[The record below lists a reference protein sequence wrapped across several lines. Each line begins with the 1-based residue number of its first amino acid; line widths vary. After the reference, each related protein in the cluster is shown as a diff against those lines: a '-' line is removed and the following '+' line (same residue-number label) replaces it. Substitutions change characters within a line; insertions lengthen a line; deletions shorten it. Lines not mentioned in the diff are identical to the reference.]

1 MSLTQPPSGA
11 QSSSPGVPVPKVTMP
26 ALTDMKR
33 QGKPISALTAY
44 DYSTARLVDEAGVDL
59 ILVGDSLAM
68 VVLGQ
73 ENTLAVTV
81 DEMLHHTRAVSR
93 AVHRAL
99 VVADMPFG
107 SYHGA
112 ISDAVANAVRF
123 VKEAGAEAVKI
134 EGLRIELVRALVAAE
149 IPVVGHLGL
158 TPQSVHRMG
167 GYRVQARTADAAREL
182 EADALAL
189 ARAGAGA
196 IVLEGVPREAAAAI
210 TAALPIPTIGIGA
223 GPDCDGQIL
232 VFHDLVNLS
241 FAPQA
246 KFVRRYADASALFQS
261 AIERYREDV
270 EHRAFP
276 ADAESYHLSSSAI
289 RQAGAFVDSTAG
301 DAAMEFDSE
310 DAIVNQDA
318 FEDWGR

>member
-1 MSLTQPPSGA
+1 MSLPQPPSGTH
-11 QSSSPGVPVPKVTMP
+11 SSPPGVSVPKVTMP

-107 SYHGA
+107 SYHGT

-123 VKEAGAEAVKI
+123 VKEASAEAVKI
-134 EGLRIELVRALVAAE
+134 EGPRIELVRALVAAE

-167 GYRVQARTADAAREL
+167 GYRVQARTAEAAREL

-223 GPDCDGQIL
+223 GPECDGQIL

-246 KFVRRYADASALFQS
+246 KFVRRYADASALFRS

-276 ADAESYHLSSSAI
+276 ADAESYHLSSAG
-289 RQAGAFVDSTAG
+289 RQAGSCADSMAG
-301 DAAMEFDSE
+301 DAGTEFDSE
-310 DAIVNQDA
+310 DAVVNRDA

>member
-1 MSLTQPPSGA
+1 MSLTQPSPGA
-11 QSSSPGVPVPKVTMP
+11 HSSQPGVPIPKVTMP

-73 ENTLAVTV
+73 ENTLAVTM

-134 EGLRIELVRALVAAE
+134 EGPRIELVRALVAAE

-189 ARAGAGA
+189 ARAGAEA

-246 KFVRRYADASALFQS
+246 KFVRQYADASALFRS

-276 ADAESYHLSSSAI
+276 SDAESYHLASSAV
-289 RQAGAFVDSTAG
+289 RRAGAFADSMAG
-301 DAAMEFDSE
+301 DAGTEFDSE
-310 DAIVNQDA
+310 DAVVNRDA
-318 FEDWGR
+318 FEDWAS

>member
-1 MSLTQPPSGA
+1 MSLTHPLAGA
-11 QSSSPGVPVPKVTMP
+11 HSSPPGVPVPKVTMP
-26 ALTDMKR
+26 ALTEMKR

-44 DYSTARLVDEAGVDL
+44 DYSTARLIDEAGVDL

-81 DEMLHHTRAVSR
+81 DEMLHHARAVSR

-99 VVADMPFG
+99 IVADMPFG

-123 VKEAGAEAVKI
+123 VKEAGAEAIKI
-134 EGLRIELVRALVAAE
+134 EGPRIDLVRALVAAE

-182 EADALAL
+182 QADALAL

-196 IVLEGVPREAAAAI
+196 IVLEGVPREAAEAI

-246 KFVRRYADASALFQS
+246 KFVRRYADASALFRS
-261 AIERYREDV
+261 AIERYREEV

-276 ADAESYHLSSSAI
+276 ADTESYHLSSSAV
-289 RQAGAFVDSTAG
+289 RQSGPSGELMTG
-301 DAAMEFDSE
+301 DAGMGFDSE
-310 DAIVNQDA
+310 DAVVNRDA